1 MERTPLRPL
10 HGITAAAAAAVLAL
24 AGCGAPDGG
33 DGGGRDTAG
42 PSSGDGGAGG
52 SSGGDGGS
60 SGSGGG
66 TPAALDFSAP
76 LVGGGEI
83 DGAELEGE
91 PVVLWF
97 WAPWCTICRGEAP
110 SVTEAAERYDGEVE
124 FIGVAGQGEVPEME
138 EFVESTG
145 TEGLRHIVDED
156 GSIWSGFE
164 VTIQPSFSFLRD
176 SGTFLTYSG
185 TMTEKDLDER
195 VTSEVLGE

>member
-10 HGITAAAAAAVLAL
+10 RGTAAAAAAAVLAL

-33 DGGGRDTAG
+33 GREAAG
-42 PSSGDGGAGG
+42 SPSAGTEGAGG
-52 SSGGDGGS
+52 SDG
-60 SGSGGG
+60 GSGGG

-76 LVGGGEI
+76 LIGGGEI
-83 DGAELEGE
+83 DGADLHGK

-97 WAPWCTICRGEAP
+97 WAPWCTICRGEAS
-110 SVTEAAERYDGEVE
+110 SVTEAAERYGGEVE
-124 FIGVAGQGEVPEME
+124 FIGVAGQGGVPEME

-145 TEGLRHIVDED
+145 TDGMRHIVDED

-185 TMTEKDLDER
+185 TMSEEDLDAR
-195 VTSEVLGE
+195 VDSEVLGG

>member
-10 HGITAAAAAAVLAL
+10 HGTAAAAAAVLAL

-33 DGGGRDTAG
+33 DGGGPGAAG
-42 PSSGDGGAGG
+42 SPSADGGAGG
-52 SSGGDGGS
+52 S
-60 SGSGGG
+60 GGG
-66 TPAALDFSAP
+66 APAALDFSAP

-83 DGAELEGE
+83 DGADLQGE

-97 WAPWCTICRGEAP
+97 WAPWCTVCKGEAP
-110 SVTEAAERYDGEVE
+110 SVAEAAERYDGEVE
-124 FIGVAGQGEVPEME
+124 FIGVAGQGGVPEME

-145 TEGLRHIVDED
+145 TDGMRHIVDED

-185 TMTEKDLDER
+185 TMSEKDLDER
-195 VTSEVLGE
+195 ISSEVLGE

>member
-10 HGITAAAAAAVLAL
+10 HGIAAAAAAVLAL

-33 DGGGRDTAG
+33 DEGARGASGS
-42 PSSGDGGAGG
+42 PSADGGAGG
-52 SSGGDGGS
+52 SDGGS
-60 SGSGGG
+60 GG

-76 LVGGGEI
+76 LIGGGEI
-83 DGAELEGE
+83 DGADLQGE

-97 WAPWCTICRGEAP
+97 WAPWCTVCKGEAP
-110 SVTEAAERYDGEVE
+110 SVAEAAERYDGEVE

-145 TEGLRHIVDED
+145 TDGMRHIVDED

-185 TMTEKDLDER
+185 TMSEKDLDER
-195 VTSEVLGE
+195 VASEVLGE